1 MQAALDK
8 AETLVSMGDFYFLNN
23 VWGAQSSGFRPVRE
37 LADKMNL
44 FIREYYDSGD
54 ADETIRCLKE
64 LNVPHF
70 FHEFV
75 YELMDFCLEKNT
87 ERAQQL
93 TINLLEILTKSAVIT
108 YDQLKT
114 GMLRLFDDIEDIQLD
129 VPNVYDQLQILLK
142 QLGEKK
148 ILNQDI
154 TSNAPQKGRK
164 RITSEGENNKQ
175 DKD

>member
-1 MQAALDK
+1 LIFI
-8 AETLVSMGDFYFLNN
+8 LG
-23 VWGAQSSGFRPVRE
+23 GFRPVRE

-87 ERAQQL
+87 ERF
-93 TINLLEILTKSAVIT
+93 V
-108 YDQLKT
+108 D
-114 GMLRLFDDIEDIQLD
+114 LFI
-129 VPNVYDQLQILLK
+129 
-142 QLGEKK
+142 
-148 ILNQDI
+148 
-154 TSNAPQKGRK
+154 
-164 RITSEGENNKQ
+164 RIIFLFFEYF
-175 DKD
+175 

>member
-1 MQAALDK
+1 MFSILYIFLFNKGKFIARSIADKCIDNANGKYFARYKASVKCSKMQAALDK

-23 VWGAQSSGFRPVRE
+23 VWGARSSMFKKLLKAIKKLLFFVGGFRPVRE

-44 FIREYYDSGD
+44 IIHEYYDSGD

-87 ERAQQL
+87 ERL
-93 TINLLEILTKSAVIT
+93 VN
-108 YDQLKT
+108 Y
-114 GMLRLFDDIEDIQLD
+114 
-129 VPNVYDQLQILLK
+129 
-142 QLGEKK
+142 
-148 ILNQDI
+148 
-154 TSNAPQKGRK
+154 
-164 RITSEGENNKQ
+164 
-175 DKD
+175 